1 MNILILQDFVV
12 PWPTKIAVSHP
23 IFEIRGSSFG
33 FSPLFIGYN
42 IMFSILHSATTARAE
57 KNRHERVLLTNLSI
71 MIKPRIPTILN
82 KTLQKQLLPF
92 EITQS
97 LVDQDTVTSFL
108 IYENVYLRNVQEVHE
123 EFPIKRFQ
131 CART

>member
-1 MNILILQDFVV
+1 MDL
-12 PWPTKIAVSHP
+12 
-23 IFEIRGSSFG
+23 
-33 FSPLFIGYN
+33 SPLFIGYD
-42 IMFSILHSATTARAE
+42 IMFCILHSAATARA
-57 KNRHERVLLTNLSI
+57 VLLTNLSI

-131 CART
+131 CARTEKWQNDENTEFWYSPSFCGI